1 MAFLSKKLMAKSEKA
16 SSKETH
22 PLLKGREVSQNVRL
36 AYLQGCVL
44 ATLLDD
50 AQVSADER
58 RQIEELGRSLGID
71 DVEIAK
77 SLEVVQGLQSDEDQ
91 DAFLKELKAALD
103 EKDVIALFM
112 ADFERLMQKPKGMSA
127 EAREGLDF
135 IGGELVG
142 SANWRRALA
151 ACKGKQ
157 SKKPTAKAPAKTKLK
172 GKDVRAKSIA
182 FRKKALE
189 FIETLKPDDF
199 DIQGGCSSS
208 RTSKGAPP
216 RLAAPCRKAPSLKAP
231 SLKAPAP
238 CLKVPC
244 RKGGRYEWTGKDAV
258 RKTRDKVRKHVAG
271 LGKVDVDVKD
281 VWKYHL
287 SAIKRKYI
295 EERPEDQGFLGYL
308 AKDILGSADP
318 QLFDN
323 ELFFETV
330 WFLAYLSFVYNIGND
345 GFDSAI
351 KLSDLEW
358 LFEGVTVKVLP
369 SGMLHGLDAK
379 MKNESFIW
387 RLLTVASKTIET
399 DEPEDCEESVWLSD
413 GVLFCK
419 GWWDE

>member
-22 PLLKGREVSQNVRL
+22 PLLKGREVSQGVRL

-91 DAFLKELKAALD
+91 DAFLKELKAALG

-142 SANWRRALA
+142 TDNWRRALA

-157 SKKPTAKAPAKTKLK
+157 SKKPTASAPAKTKLK

-199 DIQGGCSSS
+199 DIEGGCSSS
-208 RTSKGAPP
+208 RTSKEAPP
-216 RLAAPCRKAPSLKAP
+216 RLAAPCVKAP
-231 SLKAPAP
+231 
-238 CLKVPC
+238 C
-244 RKGGRYEWTGKDAV
+244 RMGGRRYEWQGKDAV

-295 EERPEDQGFLGYL
+295 EERPEDQGFDALCEDVISYIEFNNSSHPSGCE
-308 AKDILGSADP
+308 ILLS
-318 QLFDN
+318 
-323 ELFFETV
+323 
-330 WFLAYLSFVYNIGND
+330 LAYN
-345 GFDSAI
+345 
-351 KLSDLEW
+351 
-358 LFEGVTVKVLP
+358 
-369 SGMLHGLDAK
+369 
-379 MKNESFIW
+379 
-387 RLLTVASKTIET
+387 ASKHTIVSSS
-399 DEPEDCEESVWLSD
+399 EPNASISASTPSLSQ
-413 GVLFCK
+413 
-419 GWWDE
+419 

>member
-16 SSKETH
+16 SGRETH
-22 PLLKGREVSQNVRL
+22 PLLKGREVSQGVRL

-91 DAFLKELKAALD
+91 DAFLKELKAALG

-142 SANWRRALA
+142 TANWRRALA

-157 SKKPTAKAPAKTKLK
+157 AKKPTAKAPAKTKSK
-172 GKDVRAKSIA
+172 EKDVRAKSIA
-182 FRKKALE
+182 FRNEALE

-199 DIQGGCSSS
+199 DIQGGRS
-208 RTSKGAPP
+208 
-216 RLAAPCRKAPSLKAP
+216 
-231 SLKAPAP
+231 
-238 CLKVPC
+238 
-244 RKGGRYEWTGKDAV
+244 YEWAGKDAV

-295 EERPEDQGFLGYL
+295 EERPEVLV
-308 AKDILGSADP
+308 SAFSSLSYVTDLE
-318 QLFDN
+318 LFDS
-323 ELFFETV
+323 ELFFETI

-358 LFEGVTVKVLP
+358 LFEGVTVHASP
-369 SGMLHGLDAK
+369 MLLTEK

-399 DEPEDCEESVWLSD
+399 DEPVGAERFFVPEGCLLCE
-413 GVLFCK
+413 

>member
-58 RQIEELGRSLGID
+58 RQIEELGRTLDVD

-91 DAFLKELKAALD
+91 DAFLKELKAALG

-142 SANWRRALA
+142 SANWRSVLA
-151 ACKGKQ
+151 
-157 SKKPTAKAPAKTKLK
+157 
-172 GKDVRAKSIA
+172 
-182 FRKKALE
+182 
-189 FIETLKPDDF
+189 
-199 DIQGGCSSS
+199 
-208 RTSKGAPP
+208 
-216 RLAAPCRKAPSLKAP
+216 SLKEEQAMASP
-231 SLKAPAP
+231 SQAA
-238 CLKVPC
+238 
-244 RKGGRYEWTGKDAV
+244 
-258 RKTRDKVRKHVAG
+258 
-271 LGKVDVDVKD
+271 VDVKRKKSD
-281 VWKYHL
+281 VRGKSAAFREKAMEFIVTLKQGGSGDWEKVKKWTGMEAVRRLRSAVRDHVSTLDQVDVEVEEVWNYHL
-287 SAIKRKYI
+287 SVIKRKYI
-295 EERPEDQGFLGYL
+295 EERPEQRMNFWFTYTSDH
-308 AKDILGSADP
+308 
-318 QLFDN
+318 FDLN
-323 ELFFETV
+323 MYFESI
-330 WFLAYLSFVYNIGND
+330 WFLAYLSFAKSIGK
-345 GFDSAI
+345 DSYDDAI

-358 LFEGVTVKVLP
+358 LSDDMIKFRAEIGREPRK
-369 SGMLHGLDAK
+369 D
-379 MKNESFIW
+379 NEKFIW
-387 RLLTVASKTIET
+387 KLLKVASKTI
-399 DEPEDCEESVWLSD
+399 DSKEPEETTESCE
-413 GVLFCK
+413 

>member
-1 MAFLSKKLMAKSEKA
+1 MAFLSKKLMAKSEMA
-16 SSKETH
+16 SVEKTH
-22 PLLKGREVSQNVRL
+22 PLLKGREVSQSVRL

-58 RQIEELGRSLGID
+58 RQIEDLGRSLGID

-91 DAFLKELKAALD
+91 ELFLKELKAALG

-142 SANWRRALA
+142 SANWRGVLA
-151 ACKGKQ
+151 SCKGKQ
-157 SKKPTAKAPAKTKLK
+157 AKTTARAPVKTKPK
-172 GKDVRAKSIA
+172 GKDIRAKSIA

-199 DIQGGCSSS
+199 DIEGGRSSS
-208 RTSKGAPP
+208 RTSKKAPP
-216 RLAAPCRKAPSLKAP
+216 RLAAPCRMGGRSYEWTGKNASQQLKAP
-231 SLKAPAP
+231 
-238 CLKVPC
+238 C
-244 RKGGRYEWTGKDAV
+244 RMRGPNEWMGKDAV

-295 EERPEDQGFLGYL
+295 EERPEDQGFIGCLTRS
-308 AKDILGSADP
+308 ILGSADP
-318 QLFDN
+318 QSFDN
-323 ELFFETV
+323 ELFFETI

-358 LFEGVTVKVLP
+358 LFEGVKVKVLP

-399 DEPEDCEESVWLSD
+399 DEPEDCEESAWLSD